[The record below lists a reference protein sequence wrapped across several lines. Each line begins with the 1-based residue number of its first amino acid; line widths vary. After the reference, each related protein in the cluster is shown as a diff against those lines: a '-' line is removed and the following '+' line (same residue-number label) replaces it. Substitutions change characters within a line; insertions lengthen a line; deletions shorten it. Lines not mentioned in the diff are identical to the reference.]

1 MAMPFGS
8 AGNSGSASVHPAGR
22 VCVAI
27 RAKSEDRSAS
37 CFSQLLNCS
46 SHAACRALPRSATSR
61 ARDSA
66 SSSTGKFTAG
76 SNPRISLV
84 AATSGAPRAEPCAAP
99 VFFLVGAGQPMIV
112 CRTMNDGLSV
122 TALAASNAS

>member
-1 MAMPFGS
+1 M
-8 AGNSGSASVHPAGR
+8 
-22 VCVAI
+22 
-27 RAKSEDRSAS
+27 
-37 CFSQLLNCS
+37 
-46 SHAACRALPRSATSR
+46 PRSATSR
-61 ARDSA
+61 ARARA

-112 CRTMNDGLSV
+112 CSTMNDGLSV